1 MSLVQVSKEI
11 ASEKKATTLL
21 AVVGSVRYEEVV
33 ASLLNYLLKRDKKG
47 IYINISVP
55 YDELII
61 QFAHYG
67 IDMKK
72 IFIIDTITPIET
84 GRARLKNCLF
94 TGSPKYLTEVSIA
107 LTQIIQ
113 QSPEMGFFMVD
124 SLTNLIKN
132 HTEETIQKF
141 INFLHTASQ
150 ELNMEGV
157 LLIEDTKENS
167 KFVKNWSKLVEKV
180 VYVS

>member
-1 MSLVQVSKEI
+1 VSLVQVSKEI

-72 IFIIDTITPIET
+72 
-84 GRARLKNCLF
+84 
-94 TGSPKYLTEVSIA
+94 
-107 LTQIIQ
+107 
-113 QSPEMGFFMVD
+113 
-124 SLTNLIKN
+124 
-132 HTEETIQKF
+132 
-141 INFLHTASQ
+141 NFH
-150 ELNMEGV
+150 
-157 LLIEDTKENS
+157 
-167 KFVKNWSKLVEKV
+167 
-180 VYVS
+180 Y